1 LILSHAEIKTVLPH
15 RYPMLLVDAVR
26 SIEPGESIV
35 AIKNVTGNEP
45 CFAGLSDLV
54 EPYGYAYPRSLILES
69 FGQAA
74 SIIYTLRRHEANDF
88 GAVML
93 FGSARNCRF
102 HGDVFP
108 GDTLE
113 HHARLERS
121 LSDAAIFAGE
131 VWVDDRRVVE
141 VGQFIVAIRQPAAP

>member
-1 LILSHAEIKTVLPH
+1 
-15 RYPMLLVDAVR
+15 MLLVDAVR
-26 SIEPGESIV
+26 LIEPGESIV

-45 CFAGLSDLV
+45 CFADLSDKA

-74 SIIYTLRRHEANDF
+74 SIIYTLGRQKGSDL

-108 GDTLE
+108 GDTME
-113 HHARLERS
+113 HRARLERKF
-121 LSDAAIFAGE
+121 SDAAIFGGE
-131 VWVDDRRVVE
+131 VWVDDRRVLE
-141 VGQFIVAIRQPAAP
+141 VGQFIVAIRQPAAQRSDEATGTGK